1 MGFSDEE
8 IAKMKVKNDQ
18 VVSNT
23 DAMANQVSEIYKRH
37 NGDASK
43 FSQEEKEIVLNN
55 QREMIKARIE
65 MMELSGEQQKAAL
78 QALNGEIGSLNETQL
93 KHKRCFEEGSG

>member
-1 MGFSDEE
+1 
-8 IAKMKVKNDQ
+8 MKVKNDQ

-43 FSQEEKEIVLNN
+43 F
-55 QREMIKARIE
+55 
-65 MMELSGEQQKAAL
+65 
-78 QALNGEIGSLNETQL
+78 L
-93 KHKRCFEEGSG
+93 KKKKKSS